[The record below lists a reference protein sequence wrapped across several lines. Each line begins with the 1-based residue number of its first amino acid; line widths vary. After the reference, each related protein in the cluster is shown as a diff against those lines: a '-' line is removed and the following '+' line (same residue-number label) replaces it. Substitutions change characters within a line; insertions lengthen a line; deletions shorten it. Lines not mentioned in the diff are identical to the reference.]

1 MPHAAAG
8 VAHVARIPRNHVHMH
23 MRHGL
28 ARGRPGVKADVVS
41 IGLRVKPLVE
51 QGLHLAHEFHERHLL
66 CGRALE
72 ERGHHPPR
80 DHKHVARRHWV
91 RVEDREAEVIRAD
104 PLRLGDFH
112 KRRGGGGLHGRQ
124 CTTRRDNLGP
134 GRPLADSGS

>member
-41 IGLRVKPLVE
+41 IGLRIEPLVE
-51 QGLHLAHEFHERHLL
+51 QGLHRADKRHELL
-66 CGRALE
+66 LLRGRALE

>member
-1 MPHAAAG
+1 
-8 VAHVARIPRNHVHMH
+8 MH

-41 IGLRVKPLVE
+41 IGLRVEPLVE
-51 QGLHLAHEFHERHLL
+51 QGLHLAHEFDERHLL
-66 CGRALE
+66 RGRALE
-72 ERGHHPPR
+72 KRRHHPPR
-80 DHKHVARRHWV
+80 DHEHVPRRHWV
-91 RVEDREAEVIRAD
+91 RIVDREAEAIRAD

-134 GRPLADSGS
+134 GPPLADSGP